1 MLEILKKGQPRVV
14 IGQVPR
20 KGQTANTSRHT
31 VFITIP
37 QIYHSVNTAV
47 YEQMD
52 LREILFLKSG
62 AGLFAEPQ
70 IKVKWKE

>member
-14 IGQVPR
+14 IGQVPW
-20 KGQTANTSRHT
+20 KGQTANTLRHT

-52 LREILFLKSG
+52 LREILFRKSG
-62 AGLFAEPQ
+62 AGSLLSPRLR
-70 IKVKWKE
+70 